1 MCLGTFLKRVSD
13 PRGSAIVEAAFLF
26 PLAALLLAGGLSL
39 SLAILAETEADALRH
54 REEARAALEPE
65 LIRTEN
71 ILRGVWLHE

>member
-39 SLAILAETEADALRH
+39 SLHIMAETETDAMRH
-54 REEARAALEPE
+54 REEACAALESR
-65 LIRTEN
+65 LISTEN
-71 ILRGVWLHE
+71 ILRGLWLHE